1 MTVYLIGQLEI
12 TDVDTFRRY
21 SEQVAATVQQYGG
34 RYLVRGG
41 SIETLEGALSG
52 SRLVVVEFVSKES
65 AKRWYSSEE
74 YVPLIKL
81 RQSASEGDIVLVDGV
96 E

>member
-1 MTVYLIGQLEI
+1 MAVYLIGQLEI

-52 SRLVVVEFVSKES
+52 TPPVVLAFASQES
-65 AKRWYSSEE
+65 AKRCYSSEA
-74 YVPLIKL
+74 YVPLITL
-81 RQSASEGDIVLVDGV
+81 RQSASEGDTVLADSL

>member
-1 MTVYLIGQLEI
+1 MAVYMIAQLEI
-12 TDVDTFRRY
+12 TDAETFKRY

-41 SIETLEGALSG
+41 SVETLEGAVSG
-52 SRLVVVEFVSKES
+52 RRLVVVEFDSKES
-65 AKRWYSSEE
+65 AKRWYSSAE

-81 RQSASEGDIVLVDGV
+81 RQSASEGDIVLVDGI

>member
-1 MTVYLIGQLEI
+1 MAVYMIAQLEI
-12 TDVDTFRRY
+12 TDAETFKRY

-41 SIETLEGALSG
+41 SVETLEGVVSG
-52 SRLVVVEFVSKES
+52 RRLVVVEFDSKES

-81 RQSASEGDIVLVDGV
+81 RQSASEGDIVLVDGI

>member
-1 MTVYLIGQLEI
+1 MAVYMIAQLEI
-12 TDVDTFRRY
+12 TDAETFKRY

-41 SIETLEGALSG
+41 SVETLEGAVSG
-52 SRLVVVEFVSKES
+52 RRLVVVEFDSKES

-81 RQSASEGDIVLVDGV
+81 RQSASEGDIVLVDGI

>member
-1 MTVYLIGQLEI
+1 MAVYMIAQLEI
-12 TDVDTFRRY
+12 TDVETFKRY

-41 SIETLEGALSG
+41 SVETLEGSVSG
-52 SRLVVVEFVSKES
+52 RRLVVVEFDSKES

-81 RQSASEGDIVLVDGV
+81 RQSASEGDIVLVDGI

>member
-1 MTVYLIGQLEI
+1 MAVYMIAQLEI
-12 TDVDTFRRY
+12 TDVETFKRY

-41 SIETLEGALSG
+41 SVETLEGAVSG
-52 SRLVVVEFVSKES
+52 RRLVVVEFDSKKS

-81 RQSASEGDIVLVDGV
+81 RQSASEGDIVLVDGI